1 MSHITFKVLATIK
14 AINFYVNETDLDEDE
29 DEILNQIEKALSAIA
44 LLTQHSELEFEILE
58 TMEMDYANY
67 YESEV

>member
-1 MSHITFKVLATIK
+1 M
-14 AINFYVNETDLDEDE
+14 NETDLDEDE